1 MFIENKKIEKI
12 NDKIIIDLV
21 TNYGFS
27 DITYKN
33 DLCRSVGYELHYNW
47 SVYFQIFLTNSEND
61 NYDEEEFNTYNIL
74 LFDEKGDNLIE
85 TYNTDDFSFNTIEE
99 VLGFIFSNKS
109 IKGV

>member
-21 TNYGFS
+21 NNYGFR

-33 DLCRSVGYELHYNW
+33 DLCRSVGYELYYNW
-47 SVYFQIFLTNSEND
+47 SFYFQIFLTNSEND